1 LSSTRPTTGELDAL
15 IEEVTVDAY
24 NESEQL
30 TAFETAFDEVAK
42 FPCQG
47 TVIGE
52 NVEVLSIVADDERG
66 ELVATCR
73 RAGRRYTVALQ
84 EVELRSIPET
94 LRLVAAYKRWL
105 SPCVDPGP
113 E

>member
-1 LSSTRPTTGELDAL
+1 MSSARPTTKQLDAL

-30 TAFETAFDEVAK
+30 TAFETAFDEVAN

-47 TVIGE
+47 TLIGE
-52 NVEVLSIVADDERG
+52 EVEVLSLIADDGRG

-73 RAGRRYTVALQ
+73 RAGRRYKVALQ
-84 EVELRSIPET
+84 EIDLRSDPAT
-94 LRLVAAYKRWL
+94 LPLFAAYKRWL
-105 SPCVDPGP
+105 S
-113 E
+113 